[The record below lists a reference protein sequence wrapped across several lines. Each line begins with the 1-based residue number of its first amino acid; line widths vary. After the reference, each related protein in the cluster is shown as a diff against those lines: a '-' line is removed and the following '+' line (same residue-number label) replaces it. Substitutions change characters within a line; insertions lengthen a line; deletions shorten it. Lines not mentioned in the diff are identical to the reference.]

1 MTTSERLHGK
11 YRGTVVSSFDPEGRG
26 RIQVSLVDAGGQVP
40 LSTYATPCLPFAG
53 MNAGMFSIPVPG
65 SGVWIEFEEGDLDR
79 PIWVGGYWGSL
90 AEVPKLALLTP
101 QPLGSATLATSSG
114 AGIHI
119 SDNPALGVMI
129 TNGQGAVILINS
141 AGITISNGKGA
152 TIVMAGTT
160 IDFNKLALTIT

>member
-1 MTTSERLHGK
+1 MKPSGQLFGK
-11 YRGTVVSSFDPEGRG
+11 YRGTVVSNFDPESRG
-26 RIQVSLVDAGGQVP
+26 RIQVSLVDAGGMIP
-40 LSTYATPCLPFAG
+40 LSTYATPCLPFTG

-65 SGVWIEFEEGDLDR
+65 AGVWIEFEEGDLDR
-79 PIWVGGYWGSL
+79 PVWVGGYWGSV

-101 QPLGSATLATSSG
+101 QPLGSATLATSTG

-141 AGITISNGKGA
+141 AGITITNGKGA
-152 TIVMAGTT
+152 TIVMAGKT
-160 IDFNKLALTIT
+160 IDFNLAALTIT

>member
-1 MTTSERLHGK
+1 MSKSKKLLGK
-11 YRGTVVSSFDPEGRG
+11 YRGTVVSNFDPEGRG
-26 RIQVSLVDAGGQVP
+26 RIQVTLVDAGAQIP
-40 LSTYATPCLPFAG
+40 LSTYATPCLPFSG
-53 MNAGMFSIPVPG
+53 INAGMFSIPVPG
-65 SGVWIEFEEGDLDR
+65 AGVWIEFENGDLDH

-101 QPLGSATLATSSG
+101 QPLGSATIATATG

-141 AGITISNGKGA
+141 AGITITNGKGA
-152 TIVMAGTT
+152 TIVMAGKT
-160 IDFNKLALTIT
+160 IDFNQLALTIT